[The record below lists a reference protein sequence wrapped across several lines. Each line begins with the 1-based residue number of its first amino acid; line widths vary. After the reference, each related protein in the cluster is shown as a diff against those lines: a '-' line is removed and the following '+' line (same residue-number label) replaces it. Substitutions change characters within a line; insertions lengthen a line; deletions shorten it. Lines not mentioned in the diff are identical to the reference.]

1 MQKTL
6 TILGSTGSIGR
17 QTLEVADHLNIKI
30 RALSADKSIELLETQ
45 IRKYS
50 PELAAVYDEK
60 AAQELKTRISD
71 TDTLVVSGK
80 DGQIKAAR
88 ESGADIIVT
97 AIAGQAG
104 LEPTIAA
111 LETGKRIALANKEPL
126 VCAGVQVMQTAK
138 KHGAEIIPV
147 DSEHSAIFQCL
158 AGQQYEQANPHHFQT
173 GQQFSQTDP
182 QNPQTNSQNP
192 KRNPKTEKIKSNPEI
207 NDPFMTHQVVYNK
220 NIKKIILT
228 ASGGPFRGMTRTELE
243 KITPEQAL
251 KHPNWNMGKKITI
264 DSATLMNKGLELIEA
279 MHLFN
284 VDPDQ
289 IEVIIHP
296 ESIIHSM
303 VEFTD
308 GSTIAQLSNPD
319 MRQPIQYA
327 LTYPD
332 RQPSLTK
339 PLDLIQLKSLTFEKP
354 DMEAFPC
361 LSLAYKAAKL
371 GTKACAA
378 LNQANEEAVELFLN
392 NKVGFNEIPKIIEE
406 ALKGSLCI

>member
-1 MQKTL
+1 VTSGFKEGIFVTMQRTL

-17 QTLEVADHLNIKI
+17 QTLEVAEHLGMKVL
-30 RALSADKSIELLETQ
+30 ALSAEKSIDLLEEQ
-45 IRKYS
+45 IRKFR
-50 PELAAVYDEK
+50 PKLVAVYDEN
-60 AAQELKTRISD
+60 AAQELKTRISNIAAD
-71 TDTLVVSGK
+71 TRIVRETRIVQGME
-80 DGQIKAAR
+80 GQIEAASK
-88 ESGADIIVT
+88 SGADIIIT

-104 LEPTIAA
+104 LKPTLAA
-111 LETGKRIALANKEPL
+111 LKTGRRVALANKEPL
-126 VCAGVQVMQTAK
+126 VCAGDQVMQTAEK
-138 KHGAEIIPV
+138 YKAEIIPV

-158 AGQQYEQANPHHFQT
+158 ADGKHCLPFPENY
-173 GQQFSQTDP
+173 
-182 QNPQTNSQNP
+182 
-192 KRNPKTEKIKSNPEI
+192 KKIK
-207 NDPFMTHQVVYNK
+207 K
-220 NIKKIILT
+220 LILT
-228 ASGGPFRGMTRTELE
+228 ASGGPFRGKTRKELE

-284 VDPDQ
+284 IDPDQ

-332 RQPSLTK
+332 RQPSLT
-339 PLDLIQLKSLTFEKP
+339 PQLDLVSLKKLTFEKP
-354 DMEAFPC
+354 DLKTFPC
-361 LSLAYKAAKL
+361 LRLAYEAAKK
-371 GTKACAA
+371 GTTACAT
-378 LNQANEEAVELFLN
+378 LNDANEKAVDLFLN
-392 NKVGFNEIPKIIEE
+392 HKIGFNEMPEYIEK
-406 ALKGSLCI
+406 ALKGTSCL

>member
-1 MQKTL
+1 MKKTL

-17 QTLEVADHLNIKI
+17 QTLEVAGHLDMKVL
-30 RALSADKSIELLETQ
+30 ALSADKNIDLLEEQ
-45 IRKYS
+45 IHKFS
-50 PELAAVYDEK
+50 PALVAVYNEK
-60 AAQELKTRISD
+60 AAQELKTRITGSID
-71 TDTLVVSGK
+71 TTTRIVHGME
-80 DGQIKAAR
+80 GQIETAR

-97 AIAGQAG
+97 AISGGAG
-104 LEPTIAA
+104 LEPTLAA
-111 LETGKRIALANKEPL
+111 LKTGKRIALANKEPL
-126 VCAGVQVMQTAK
+126 VCAGNQVMQTAK

-158 AGQQYEQANPHHFQT
+158 ADKSHNLPYPAN
-173 GQQFSQTDP
+173 
-182 QNPQTNSQNP
+182 
-192 KRNPKTEKIKSNPEI
+192 
-207 NDPFMTHQVVYNK
+207 YK
-220 NIKKIILT
+220 NIKKLILT
-228 ASGGPFRGMTRTELE
+228 ASGGPFRGKTRDELE

-251 KHPNWNMGKKITI
+251 KHPNWNMGNKITI

-284 VDPDQ
+284 MSPDE
-289 IEVIIHP
+289 IEILIHP

-339 PLDLIQLKSLTFEKP
+339 QLDLTGIKTLTFEKP
-354 DMEAFPC
+354 DNKTFPC
-361 LSLAYKAAKL
+361 LSLAREAAKK
-371 GTKACAA
+371 GPRACAI
-378 LNQANEEAVELFLN
+378 LNEANEKAVELFLN
-392 NKVGFNEIPKIIEE
+392 KKINFNDIPAFIEK
-406 ALKGSLCI
+406 ALNDV